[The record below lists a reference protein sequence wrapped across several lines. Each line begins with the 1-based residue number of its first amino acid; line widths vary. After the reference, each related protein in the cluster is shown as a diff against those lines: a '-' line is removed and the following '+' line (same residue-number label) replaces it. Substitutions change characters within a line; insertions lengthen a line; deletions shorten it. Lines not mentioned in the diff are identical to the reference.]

1 MATGDAI
8 AFLRYGES
16 VPAFHPRQRAGEL
29 RLENEQALVH
39 DARIDDFMM
48 LLLSVP
54 YLGRITTAAIKP
66 SPITDHSAF
75 AGAHQR

>member
-29 RLENEQALVH
+29 RLEIEQALV

-54 YLGRITTAAIKP
+54 YLGRVTTAVIKP